1 MPRSPDRKVYGLRL
15 DQKLMRAVKHL
26 AVDEGRAVND
36 LTEEALRD
44 LLKRYQERQKTK

>member
-1 MPRSPDRKVYGLRL
+1 
-15 DQKLMRAVKHL
+15 MRAIKHL

>member
-1 MPRSPDRKVYGLRL
+1 MSRSPDRKVYGLRL

>member
-1 MPRSPDRKVYGLRL
+1 MYGLRL

-44 LLKRYQERQKTK
+44 LLKKYQDGLKTK